1 MRGCVILASAH
12 DRPDGRLP
20 HLDMIRGLAAL
31 EVCLG
36 HLRGFFMVDYQQT
49 SGGMV
54 TRLFYLLTGLHYQA
68 VMVFFVLSGFLVG
81 GSVVRLKRS
90 GKWRWEGYLLRRLC
104 RLWIVIVPALLLTLA
119 WDLLG
124 ARLNPAA
131 YHGAFY
137 PQLLSGPING
147 NDLSPT
153 AFLGNLLF
161 LQTILVHVFG
171 TNGPIWSLANEFWY
185 YLLFPLGLQVVLRA
199 ESIVA
204 RIVAL
209 VLVAAI
215 VWLLPATILFQGLIW
230 LFGVAA
236 FLALDHP
243 AMSRLASSWPV
254 GVTAL
259 LVLAGALLASR
270 AQLRFGGDYVIGA
283 AFAAALPFLARAGAS
298 WAAYRRA
305 GFILSEMS
313 YTLYLVHFPLMAW
326 IYFTFAAPG
335 QWAFGLASV
344 AALLGILAVVM
355 VYAAAIW
362 WLFERN
368 TDRVRALVAQ
378 YLHFPGWRR
387 NHA

>member
-1 MRGCVILASAH
+1 
-12 DRPDGRLP
+12 
-20 HLDMIRGLAAL
+20 MIRGLAAL
-31 EVCLG
+31 EVCIG
-36 HLRGFFMVDYQQT
+36 HLRGFFLVDYPQT
-49 SGGMV
+49 NGGLAAK
-54 TRLFYLLTGLHYQA
+54 LFYLFTGLHHQA

-81 GSVVRLKRS
+81 GSVVRLKRA

-104 RLWIVIVPALLLTLA
+104 RLWIVIVPALLLTLG

-124 ARLNPAA
+124 MRLNPAA
-131 YHGAFY
+131 YQGAFY

-161 LQTILVHVFG
+161 LQKILVNCFG

-185 YLLFPLGLQVVLRA
+185 YLLFPLGLQALLRA
-199 ESIVA
+199 ETLLA

-209 VLVAAI
+209 GLIAAI
-215 VWLLPATILFQGLIW
+215 CLLLPAAMLSYGLIW

-243 AMSRLASSWPV
+243 ATSRVASSWPV
-254 GVTAL
+254 GGGAL
-259 LVLAGALLASR
+259 IVLAATLLASR
-270 AQLRFGGDYVIGA
+270 TQLRFGSDFVIGA
-283 AFAAALPFLARAGAS
+283 AFAVALPFLARARAS
-298 WAAYRRA
+298 SALYRRT

-313 YTLYLVHFPLMAW
+313 YTFYLAHFPVLAW
-326 IYFTFAAPG
+326 LYFTFAAPG
-335 QWAFGLASV
+335 QWAFGLLSV
-344 AALLGILAVVM
+344 AALAGILLAVM

-368 TDRVRALVAQ
+368 TDRVRAFVAH
-378 YLHFPGWRR
+378 YLRHPRWRR

>member
-1 MRGCVILASAH
+1 
-12 DRPDGRLP
+12 
-20 HLDMIRGLAAL
+20 
-31 EVCLG
+31 
-36 HLRGFFMVDYQQT
+36 
-49 SGGMV
+49 
-54 TRLFYLLTGLHYQA
+54 
-68 VMVFFVLSGFLVG
+68 
-81 GSVVRLKRS
+81 
-90 GKWRWEGYLLRRLC
+90 
-104 RLWIVIVPALLLTLA
+104 
-119 WDLLG
+119 
-124 ARLNPAA
+124 
-131 YHGAFY
+131 
-137 PQLLSGPING
+137 
-147 NDLSPT
+147 
-153 AFLGNLLF
+153 
-161 LQTILVHVFG
+161 
-171 TNGPIWSLANEFWY
+171 
-185 YLLFPLGLQVVLRA
+185 
-199 ESIVA
+199 VA

-243 AMSRLASSWPV
+243 AMSRFASSWPV

-259 LVLAGALLASR
+259 LVLAGALVASR

-298 WAAYRRA
+298 WPAYRRI

-326 IYFTFAAPG
+326 IYFTFVAPG
-335 QWAFGLASV
+335 QWAFGPASV

-378 YLHFPGWRR
+378 YLHLPGWRR

>member
-1 MRGCVILASAH
+1 M
-12 DRPDGRLP
+12 
-20 HLDMIRGLAAL
+20 
-31 EVCLG
+31 
-36 HLRGFFMVDYQQT
+36 
-49 SGGMV
+49 
-54 TRLFYLLTGLHYQA
+54 TRLFYLFTGLHYQA

-104 RLWIVIVPALLLTLA
+104 RLWIVIVPALLLTLG

-124 ARLNPAA
+124 TRLNPAA
-131 YHGAFY
+131 YQGAFY

-161 LQTILVHVFG
+161 LQTILVHFFG

-215 VWLLPATILFQGLIW
+215 IWLLPATILFQGLIW

-259 LVLAGALLASR
+259 LVLAGALVASR

-283 AFAAALPFLARAGAS
+283 AFATALPFLARAGAS
-298 WAAYRRA
+298 SPAYRRA

-387 NHA
+387 NHG

>member
-1 MRGCVILASAH
+1 MRGCATLASAH

-49 SGGMV
+49 SGGMAA
-54 TRLFYLLTGLHYQA
+54 RLFYLFTGLHYQA

-90 GKWRWEGYLLRRLC
+90 GKWRWQGYLLRRLC
-104 RLWIVIVPALLLTLA
+104 RLWIVIVPALLLTLG

-124 ARLNPAA
+124 ARLEPAA

-137 PQLLSGPING
+137 PQLLSGPKHG
-147 NDLSPT
+147 NDLSPM

-161 LQTILVHVFG
+161 LQNVLVQCFG

-199 ESIVA
+199 ETIVA

-209 VLVAAI
+209 LLVAAI
-215 VWLLPATILFQGLIW
+215 VFLLPATILSAGLIW

-243 AMSRLASSWPV
+243 ALSRLASSWPV

-259 LVLAGALLASR
+259 IALAGALLASR
-270 AQLRFGGDYVIGA
+270 ADLRFGGDFVIGA
-283 AFAAALPFLARAGAS
+283 TFALALPFLARAKAP
-298 WAAYRRA
+298 WLAYRRV

-313 YTLYLVHFPLMAW
+313 YTLYLVHFPVLAW

-335 QWAFGLASV
+335 QWAFGFTSV

-387 NHA
+387 NHG